1 MSRKKARNSEE
12 SRIFFWTFH
21 GLKSSRQ
28 SKGSCGSSI
37 RTAITEN
44 AEGPLIPYELT
55 PGGLPHTTVIK
66 YIYIARNPKD
76 ESVSFWHVTQTQLKM
91 FSRDDSD
98 PWDNFFGDFL
108 AGRASASI
116 YGGWLNHVLGWWA
129 HRDEPNVLFLKYE
142 DLKKEPHKTVQMIY
156 RSVSLSQRNW

>member
-1 MSRKKARNSEE
+1 M
-12 SRIFFWTFH
+12 
-21 GLKSSRQ
+21 KSSRQ

-98 PWDNFFGDFL
+98 PWDKFFAGFL